1 MEHDCVFG
9 TLPFRGK
16 YDQRPAEPPIEPTSD
31 GLRMSKTV
39 GSKTTAFA
47 WNLPGS
53 LPNPLQERVS
63 GGAVTDYIYGSNG
76 TPLEQISGSS
86 VLLL

>member
-1 MEHDCVFG
+1 
-9 TLPFRGK
+9 
-16 YDQRPAEPPIEPTSD
+16 
-31 GLRMSKTV
+31 MSKTV